1 MKILYFLIIQRIVAL
16 SLNVINYAG
25 SKRKTVQ
32 WRQSIRNSLLFLPV
46 SLMAAVGSY
55 DRQSVGALNKVGMKN
70 CGRKERQMVDLLH
83 TDSQVCNSKNKDPH
97 MHACHAAL
105 AGKPYTETA
114 VGSCYLALRY
124 NVSGGQVP
132 ALRSHFPL
140 LKCYHK
146 QTHGQSLLTARWARL
161 VEHKDVQSCHA
172 NAHVAPEC
180 DSYIHSCVRSAC
192 IFSSK

>member
-1 MKILYFLIIQRIVAL
+1 MELKELHE
-16 SLNVINYAG
+16 
-25 SKRKTVQ
+25 
-32 WRQSIRNSLLFLPV
+32 NSLFSYNSKDSGLELECDLLCRQQEENCPMKAEYQKQFVV
-46 SLMAAVGSY
+46 SSGFSHGCSRFVY
-55 DRQSVGALNKVGMKN
+55 RQSVGALNKVGMKN

-97 MHACHAAL
+97 MHACLAAL

-146 QTHGQSLLTARWARL
+146 QTHGQSLLTAR
-161 VEHKDVQSCHA
+161 
-172 NAHVAPEC
+172 
-180 DSYIHSCVRSAC
+180 
-192 IFSSK
+192 